1 LIDPHIPRRFGAV
14 EEVFV
19 KQALRRTALGIFAA
33 ASAFAA
39 TGSAIV
45 PALAADP
52 GVTDTEIV
60 LGGTHPYSGPA
71 SAYGN
76 IGKGIGVYFQ
86 YVNDNGGVNGRKI
99 KYIDKDD
106 GYSPPQ
112 AVQLVHQMVEQDK
125 VFAIFDT
132 LGTAVNTAI
141 RPYLNQNG
149 VPHMF
154 VATGASTWGKDF
166 KQYPWTIG
174 WQPDYQAEAVLYAQ
188 DILQNHP
195 KAKIGILYQNDDY
208 GEDYNAGFKRGLGK
222 HTDMI
227 VKMAS
232 YETTDPSVGSQ
243 ISTLKASGADTLMIF
258 ATPKFA
264 IQAMVLAAQQSWRP
278 LKYLNNV
285 SNAIP
290 YMTAATKA
298 GGAAAV
304 EGVITTYYL
313 KDPANHARYG
323 GDKGMKFYNDI
334 MSKYLPNA
342 DKDDGNYLYG
352 VAIAYTM
359 VDVLKRAGKDLTRKK
374 VMDVATHLTETDN
387 PLAYPGVVIRTSP
400 NFRYPITQMIAAKW
414 LGTDWSPMGLLVDT
428 RASTMAEK

>member
-1 LIDPHIPRRFGAV
+1 M
-14 EEVFV
+14 
-19 KQALRRTALGIFAA
+19 KQALRRTALGIVAA
-33 ASAFAA
+33 AFALTV
-39 TGSAIV
+39 TGSAV
-45 PALAADP
+45 APASAADP

-76 IGKGIGVYFQ
+76 IGKGIGAYFQ

-99 KYIDKDD
+99 RYIDKDD

-132 LGTAVNTAI
+132 LGTAVNTAL

-149 VPHMF
+149 IPHMF
-154 VATGASTWGKDF
+154 VATGASTWGKDY

-174 WQPDYQAEAVLYAQ
+174 WQPDYQAEAMLYAQ

-222 HTDMI
+222 HADMI

-232 YETTDPSVGSQ
+232 YETSDPSVGSQ
-243 ISTLKASGADTLMIF
+243 IATLKASGADTLMIF

-264 IQAMVLAAQQSWRP
+264 IQAMVLTAQQSWQP

-290 YMTAATKA
+290 YMLAATKA
-298 GGAAAV
+298 GGANAV
-304 EGVITTYYL
+304 QGVITTIYL

-323 GDKGMKFYNDI
+323 GDKGIKWYNDI
-334 MSKYLPNA
+334 MTKYLPNG

-352 VAIAYTM
+352 VAIGYTM

-374 VMDVATHLTETDN
+374 VMDIAANLVEKDN
-387 PLAYPGVVIRTSP
+387 PLAYPGVIIRTSP
-400 NFRYPITQMIAAKW
+400 TFRFPITQMIAAKW
-414 LGTDWSPMGLLVDT
+414 LGSDWSPTGILVDT
-428 RASTMAEK
+428 RSMTMAAGK

>member
-1 LIDPHIPRRFGAV
+1 MTSPVRKAAIGV
-14 EEVFV
+14 
-19 KQALRRTALGIFAA
+19 FAA
-33 ASAFAA
+33 AF
-39 TGSAIV
+39 
-45 PALAADP
+45 ALAVTGTMIAP
-52 GVTDTEIV
+52 VSAETGVTDTEIV

-76 IGKGIGVYFQ
+76 IGKGIGAYFS
-86 YVNDNGGVNGRKI
+86 YVNDRGGVNGRKI
-99 KYIDKDD
+99 RYIDKDD

-132 LGTAVNTAI
+132 LGTAVNTAL

-154 VATGASTWGKDF
+154 VATGASTWGHDYQKF
-166 KQYPWTIG
+166 PWTIG
-174 WQPDYQAEAVLYAQ
+174 WQPDYQSEAILYAK

-195 KAKIGILYQNDDY
+195 KAKIAVLYQNDDY
-208 GEDYNAGFKRGLGK
+208 GEDYNVGLKRGLVK
-222 HTDMI
+222 HQDMI

-243 ISTLKASGADTLMIF
+243 IATLKASGADTFMIF

-264 IQAMVLAAQQSWRP
+264 IQAMVLAAQQSWHP
-278 LKYLNNV
+278 LIYLNNV
-285 SNAIP
+285 SAAVPFMNA
-290 YMTAATKA
+290 AAKA
-298 GGAAAV
+298 GGPAAV
-304 EGVITTYYL
+304 AGVISTIYL
-313 KDPANHARYG
+313 KDPANHARYA
-323 GDKGMKFYNDI
+323 GDAGMKFYNDV
-334 MSKYLPNA
+334 MTKYLPSA

-374 VMDVATHLTETDN
+374 VMDIATNLDEKNN
-387 PLAYPGVVIRTSP
+387 PLAYPGVLIRTSP
-400 NFRYPITQMIAAKW
+400 SFRYPITQMITAKW
-414 LGTDWSPMGLLVDT
+414 LATDWSPMGVLVDT
-428 RASTMAEK
+428 RAMTMAEK

>member
-1 LIDPHIPRRFGAV
+1 VTGV
-14 EEVFV
+14 
-19 KQALRRTALGIFAA
+19 FAA
-33 ASAFAA
+33 AFALA
-39 TGSAIV
+39 VTGSAIA
-45 PALAADP
+45 PARAADP

-76 IGKGIGVYFQ
+76 IGKGIGAYFS
-86 YVNDNGGVNGRKI
+86 YVNDKGGVNGRKI

-141 RPYLNQNG
+141 RPYLNQQG
-149 VPHMF
+149 IPHMF
-154 VATGASTWGKDF
+154 VATGATTWGKDA
-166 KQYPWTIG
+166 KQFPWTIG
-174 WQPDYQAEAVLYAQ
+174 WQPDYQSEAILYAQ
-188 DILQNHP
+188 DILANHP
-195 KAKIGILYQNDDY
+195 KAKIGVLYQNDDY
-208 GEDYNAGFKRGLGK
+208 GEDYNVGLKRGLGK
-222 HTDMI
+222 HDNMI

-243 ISTLKASGADTLMIF
+243 IATLKASGADTFMIF

-264 IQAMVLAAQQSWRP
+264 IQAMVLAAQQSWHP
-278 LKYLNNV
+278 VIYLNNV
-285 SNAIP
+285 SAAVPFMNA
-290 YMTAATKA
+290 ASKA
-298 GGAAAV
+298 GGPSAV
-304 EGVITTYYL
+304 AGVISTIYL
-313 KDPANHARYG
+313 KDPANHARYA
-323 GDKGMKFYNDI
+323 GDAGMKWYNEI
-334 MSKYLPNA
+334 MTKYLPSA
-342 DKDDGNYLYG
+342 DKDDGNFLYG
-352 VAIAYTM
+352 VAIGYTM

-374 VMDVATHLTETDN
+374 VMDIASNFVEKDN

-400 NFRYPITQMIAAKW
+400 SSRFPITQMIAAKW

-428 RASTMAEK
+428 RTTTTAGK